1 MSAVELLGMAQMLG
15 IIAVL
20 TVLMQLVWF
29 RYRQRSL
36 LTERV
41 RQRLQQ
47 RTEIGSES
55 GQVRACGYPPVQSAV
70 VIARYRYLP
79 DRGAGYGIVGF
90 HCGCRGNGV
99 AGSKSVDVLAV
110 SLPATTAHDF

>member
-41 RQRLQQ
+41 R
-47 RTEIGSES
+47 
-55 GQVRACGYPPVQSAV
+55 
-70 VIARYRYLP
+70 
-79 DRGAGYGIVGF
+79 
-90 HCGCRGNGV
+90 
-99 AGSKSVDVLAV
+99 
-110 SLPATTAHDF
+110 